1 VPGERISVLPNGVD
15 TEWMG
20 TAPAPAEIDAL
31 RAELGLGERFVAS
44 YSGTVGRAH
53 GVDVIGEAARRCEDP
68 DVIFLVLGA
77 GAEWG
82 ALRASAGA
90 PDLDNFRLI
99 EKQPRARIR
108 LFYALSDLSIVHLR
122 DRPAFRKVIPSKMF
136 ESMAMRRPIVL
147 GVPGHAAEIL
157 QQAGAGVSIAPE
169 DPDALLA
176 AVLSLKNDPPLRKRL
191 GDAGAAYVR
200 ENNDRLTIARRYWE
214 ILQRVASGS

>member
-1 VPGERISVLPNGVD
+1 
-15 TEWMG
+15 
-20 TAPAPAEIDAL
+20 
-31 RAELGLGERFVAS
+31 
-44 YSGTVGRAH
+44 
-53 GVDVIGEAARRCEDP
+53 
-68 DVIFLVLGA
+68 
-77 GAEWG
+77 
-82 ALRASAGA
+82 
-90 PDLDNFRLI
+90 
-99 EKQPRARIR
+99 
-108 LFYALSDLSIVHLR
+108 
-122 DRPAFRKVIPSKMF
+122 MF